1 MLTRMGRLSMF
12 WQIYLAS
19 AVLIV
24 LSIGLLGVV
33 IGAWVERNALQSIED
48 QLRSKAVL
56 LQEVVRGRKVE
67 EIQAQL
73 KAMNQEFA
81 VRITL
86 IAPDGTVI
94 LESDRDDLENI
105 ENHAR
110 RPEVDAARSAR
121 FGIAKRDSTTVLKN
135 MMYVAMRT
143 ETPHPE
149 IAFVRVGMP
158 TTEIHEHVANLR
170 QLIWGTAGATALVGL
185 LLAWALARR
194 IALPLRE
201 LSEGA
206 QRIGGGEYGHRV
218 FIDRPDEVGQ
228 LAGTF
233 NNMSQRLAEQFT
245 LLDQDR
251 QQLRAVLGGMVEG
264 VIAVDADGAVLFA
277 NERVGRL
284 LEFSVEQAVGRKLWE
299 IVRHR
304 PVQDAVQRV
313 LTQPAHAPEQ
323 IDDTEAAGKHLAVH
337 VAPLPGQPIRGA
349 VLVFHDVTELRR
361 LERVRQEFV
370 ANVSHELKTPL
381 SVIVACAETL
391 QGGALDDLE
400 NRGKFLER
408 IAQQSQRLL
417 TLIVDMISLAR
428 IESGAEQL
436 DLHSVSLDDAVNAC
450 LERHQER
457 ARAKHQRLE
466 AVPPAHPPTGGVLA
480 WADTEAVSHILD
492 NLVDNAIKY
501 TPNDGVIQLHWW
513 AEDSVT
519 CLEVRDTGIG
529 IPPSEVPRVF
539 ERFYRV
545 DKARSRELGGTGLGL
560 SIVKHF
566 AQAMNGSVRVSSQVG
581 QGSVFTLILPQ
592 PQKTLGP
599 H

>member
-1 MLTRMGRLSMF
+1 MWRSRIFWRLFLTFTILLAVAISLLGWLLIGRIQSHLLDEIQRSLELKSLLIRDLVVRQSKDEWQETVGRL
-12 WQIYLAS
+12 AR
-19 AVLIV
+19 
-24 LSIGLLGVV
+24 
-33 IGAWVERNALQSIED
+33 ET
-48 QLRSKAVL
+48 
-56 LQEVVRGRKVE
+56 
-67 EIQAQL
+67 QA
-73 KAMNQEFA
+73 
-81 VRITL
+81 RITL
-86 IAPDGTVI
+86 IAADGVV
-94 LESDRDDLENI
+94 LADSSEAPEHM
-105 ENHAR
+105 ENHKD
-110 RPEVDAARSAR
+110 RPEVRQAEADGLGVATR
-121 FGIAKRDSTTVLKN
+121 FSGTVHES
-135 MMYVAMRT
+135 MTYVARRVDQSNQA
-143 ETPHPE
+143 
-149 IAFVRVGMP
+149 IAFVRVALP
-158 TTEIHEHVANLR
+158 LTEIQTQVANLR
-170 QLIWGTAGATALVGL
+170 SLI
-185 LLAWALARR
+185 WALAALTAAATMILALMLARR
-194 IALPLRE
+194 LARPLHE
-201 LSEGA
+201 LTRGA
-206 QRIGGGEYGHRV
+206 QEIAAGGYGHKV
-218 FIDRPDEVGQ
+218 YLDRQDEIGM
-228 LAGTF
+228 LAVSF
-233 NNMSQRLAEQFT
+233 NDMSQRLAHQFT

-299 IVRHR
+299 IVRYR

-313 LTQPAHAPEQ
+313 LTQPTHAPEQ

-408 IAQQSQRLL
+408 IAHQSQRLL
-417 TLIVDMISLAR
+417 ALIVDMISLAR

-436 DLHSVSLDDAVNAC
+436 DLHPVSLDDAVHAC

-457 ARAKHQRLE
+457 AHAKHQRLE
-466 AVPPAHPPTGGVLA
+466 AVPPAHPPAGGVFA

-513 AEDSVT
+513 AEDSVS

-529 IPPSEVPRVF
+529 IPATEVPRVF

-581 QGSVFTLILPQ
+581 QGSVFTLVLPQ
-592 PQKTLGP
+592 PQGSIEP
-599 H
+599 R